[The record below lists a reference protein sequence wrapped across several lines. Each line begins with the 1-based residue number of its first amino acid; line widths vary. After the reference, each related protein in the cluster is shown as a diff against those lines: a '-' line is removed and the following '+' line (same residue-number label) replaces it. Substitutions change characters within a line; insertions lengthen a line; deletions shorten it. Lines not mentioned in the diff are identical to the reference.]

1 MAADDIEVLAGNL
14 VPPNADISRISFT
27 NQDEINEKTKDLNS
41 SSSLYESNNFSGCNQ
56 TSTAQTSHL
65 SNQKESSL
73 DQIRQSFKKNFLQ
86 AAE

>member
-1 MAADDIEVLAGNL
+1 MAADDIEVLAGHL

-41 SSSLYESNNFSGCNQ
+41 SSSLCESNNFSNQ

-65 SNQKESSL
+65 SNQTSL